1 MLEMFSQLNVIFDR
15 RTKQILALAM
25 LGSTFIA
32 AMDTAAIALVLPLIE
47 LATGSGS
54 ASGIVSVLSG
64 WMGEPDQ
71 RTLTITLTLCV
82 VGLFILKDVG
92 SAAFN
97 WWMNGF
103 NYSQRVLTS
112 ARLLR
117 HFLTAPYTLASRRSS
132 AELARTMNDSVS
144 QVFNF
149 TVAGLVGVVT
159 NGIAIV
165 AIVVALM
172 IVAPLPTLA
181 LVAYFA
187 VAGGIYGV
195 AVKPKASAAG
205 AQMAE
210 ATMEAWRYAF
220 GSLGATKELHIR
232 GTQERFVRQYEEASM
247 KATHAA
253 RVATFLGG
261 LPKYVL
267 EILFILAVGLIL
279 LIGMTT
285 SPSGSA
291 GGAIGLLGLLV
302 AAGFRVLPSV
312 TGLIG
317 SISSIRVGSASLD
330 LVHAEVLAAKAAAD
344 NHEEDEA
351 SQLRFDDVLRV
362 ENVTFRYPESV
373 SDVLTSVT
381 VEVPRGK
388 SLAIV
393 GGSGAGKTTLVD
405 IILGLHS
412 PTSGRITVDGVDIAE
427 HLPSWRKSVGYVPQD
442 VFVLD
447 TSLAENIA
455 FDQDE
460 EDIAPAALREA
471 LRHSQLDTL
480 VRELPDGVATQLGD
494 RGTRMSGGQ
503 RQRVGIARALFRQ
516 PRLLVLD
523 EATSAL
529 DNETEH
535 RISSTIGNLQ
545 GDITVIIVAHRL
557 STVRHADQI
566 VFLDGGRVAHRG
578 TFDELCLQSAEF
590 ARLVELG
597 SLAPLN
603 APRAQTTV

>member
-1 MLEMFSQLNVIFDR
+1 MLEVFSQLNVIFDR

-25 LGSTFIA
+25 LGSTCIA

-47 LATGSGS
+47 LATGSESGS
-54 ASGIVSVLSG
+54 SVVGVMSE
-64 WMGEPDQ
+64 WMGTPDQ
-71 RTLTITLTLCV
+71 RTLTITLTVCV

-92 SAAFN
+92 SATFN

-103 NYSQRVLTS
+103 NYSQRVRTS

-117 HFLTAPYTLASRRSS
+117 HFLTAPYTLVSRRSS

-187 VAGGIYGV
+187 VAAGIYGV
-195 AVKPKASAAG
+195 VVKPKASAAG

-232 GTQERFVRQYEEASM
+232 GTQERFVRQYEAASM

-279 LIGMTT
+279 LIGMAT

-330 LVHAEVLAAKAAAD
+330 LVHAEVVATNAAD
-344 NHEEDEA
+344 DRSEGNA
-351 SQLRFDDVLRV
+351 AQLRFEDVLRV
-362 ENVTFRYPESV
+362 ENVTFRYPESMR
-373 SDVLTSVT
+373 DVLTSVT
-381 VEVPRGK
+381 LDVPRGQ

-405 IILGLHS
+405 IILGLHR
-412 PTSGRITVDGVDIAE
+412 PTSGRVTVDGVDVAE
-427 HLPSWRKSVGYVPQD
+427 RLPSWRKSVGYVPQD
-442 VFVLD
+442 VFVLEA
-447 TSLAENIA
+447 SLAENVA

-460 EDIAPAALREA
+460 EDISPAALREA
-471 LRHSQLDTL
+471 LRHSQLETL
-480 VRELPDGVATQLGD
+480 AQELPHGVATQLGE
-494 RGTRMSGGQ
+494 RGTRLSGGQ

-535 RISSTIGNLQ
+535 RISSTIGDLQ
-545 GDITVIIVAHRL
+545 GNITVIIVAHRL

-597 SLAPLN
+597 SLAPLD
-603 APRAQTTV
+603 TTATPK